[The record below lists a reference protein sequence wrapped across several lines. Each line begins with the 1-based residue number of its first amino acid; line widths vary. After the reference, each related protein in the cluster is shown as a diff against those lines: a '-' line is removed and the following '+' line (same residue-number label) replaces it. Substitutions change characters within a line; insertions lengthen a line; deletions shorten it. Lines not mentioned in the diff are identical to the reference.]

1 MGWRGVLR
9 YAGGRSRPLQFVNAI
24 NKMARTAWALLAHG
38 GTYRA
43 PEPNK
48 GARRGREEEEGYGE
62 RHRHDLEGPPR
73 KVRRSGSAKHLC
85 QVDAP
90 ADRGLACSEKLG
102 GEVTIDLMSPL
113 QAFDAGSRSGA
124 SGRSQPWS
132 RRSHRPRKLDS
143 IWVPSRMPRSTG
155 SDLGLERY

>member
-1 MGWRGVLR
+1 MAASPAASRGVLR

-24 NKMARTAWALLAHG
+24 NKMARTAWTLLAHG

-85 QVDAP
+85 QWTLQPIAAWLVPKSSVA
-90 ADRGLACSEKLG
+90 K
-102 GEVTIDLMSPL
+102 SP
-113 QAFDAGSRSGA
+113 
-124 SGRSQPWS
+124 
-132 RRSHRPRKLDS
+132 S
-143 IWVPSRMPRSTG
+143 I
-155 SDLGLERY
+155 